1 MSASGESNTNIAGS
15 SGGGGGDAIRGQPH
29 GGSDDGGGGGQGNCA
44 LGRTATEITLNSL
57 SFLRYIII

>member
-15 SGGGGGDAIRGQPH
+15 SGGGDANRGQPH